1 MEKRLQYL
9 WQHRLWESSSMT
21 TTGGTPIEILDP
33 GVPNRDAGPDFFNG
47 KVRARGRTWAGNI
60 EIHVRSSD
68 WYRHGHQHDSSYDSV
83 ILHVVGEAD
92 CDVRRSDGS
101 RIPQVVLR
109 AAPGLS
115 ERYSELTMS
124 GALRHAQPLSHV
136 FRRCIFPTG

>member
-1 MEKRLQYL
+1 MEKQLQYL
-9 WQHRLWESSSMT
+9 WQHRLWKSSSMI

-33 GVPNRDAGPDFFNG
+33 GVPNHDAGPDFFNG

-92 CDVRRSDGS
+92 CDVRRSDCRSAIRNLPCRGRS
-101 RIPQVVLR
+101 RHV
-109 AAPGLS
+109 
-115 ERYSELTMS
+115 
-124 GALRHAQPLSHV
+124 QPLSHV